1 MNGTAK
7 NGVVGIRTKDKGQR
21 KRKSLTQ
28 ETKRES
34 TVAVEIPSCPGPIS
48 TVICAEPRKKV
59 GPTKS
64 LSSKQKTKAWQ
75 GGMAASEEWK
85 VKSGQKG
92 ANSPSSSVSCPI
104 FAHASAL

>member
-75 GGMAASEEWK
+75 GGMAASEE
-85 VKSGQKG
+85 
-92 ANSPSSSVSCPI
+92 
-104 FAHASAL
+104 